1 MKNNLWDMAYKN
13 ADNNEF
19 LHHGLDIMRNA
30 GYIIE
35 YDEDT
40 ETFTCTPDNKNGGKE
55 E

>member
-19 LHHGLDIMRNA
+19 LHYGLDIMRNA

-35 YDEDT
+35 YDEAT
-40 ETFTCTPDNKNGGKE
+40 ETFTCSPPDNKDGGG
-55 E
+55 